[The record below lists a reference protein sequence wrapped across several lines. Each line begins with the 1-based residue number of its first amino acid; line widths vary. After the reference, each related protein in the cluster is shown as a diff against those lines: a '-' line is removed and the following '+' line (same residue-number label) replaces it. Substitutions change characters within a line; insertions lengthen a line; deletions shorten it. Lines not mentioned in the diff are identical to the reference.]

1 MDEPTTGESKTGEP
15 LADDAC
21 DFDGMAFEEAFQG
34 LQEVVE
40 GLERAELSLDESVA
54 LYERGVALAE
64 RCGTLLEAA
73 ELRVRRLESDGADAG
88 PLEV

>member
-1 MDEPTTGESKTGEP
+1 MDEPTTGEPT
-15 LADDAC
+15 ADDAG
-21 DFDGMAFEEAFQG
+21 DFDRMAFEEAFQG

-73 ELRVRRLESDGADAG
+73 ELRVRRLESDGSDAG